1 MSNDTYNVTVQET
14 GRTSSEQEQN
24 TEEEEK
30 KVTGREVIQGR
41 TIALIDLKGHVIQLV
56 QDQSGNVYMYEK
68 WSQDEDI
75 IEIELGAISEDQVIE
90 EITKVISEEFKLPK
104 SVRGALKAKI
114 KQVKLPITAR
124 LIQEERANIVDIRGS
139 RGKFQLAVKY
149 YIQ

>member
-14 GRTSSEQEQN
+14 ERTNSEQEQN
-24 TEEEEK
+24 TEEEK
-30 KVTGREVIQGR
+30 KVTGKEVIQGR

-124 LIQEERANIVDIRGS
+124 LIQEERTNIVDIRGS

>member
-1 MSNDTYNVTVQET
+1 MSNDTYNVTVQEAEKT
-14 GRTSSEQEQN
+14 NSEQEQN
-24 TEEEEK
+24 TEEEK

>member
-1 MSNDTYNVTVQET
+1 MSNDTYNVTVQEAE
-14 GRTSSEQEQN
+14 RTNSEQEQN
-24 TEEEEK
+24 TEEEK
-30 KVTGREVIQGR
+30 KVTGKEVIQGR

>member
-1 MSNDTYNVTVQET
+1 MSNDTYNVTVQEAE
-14 GRTSSEQEQN
+14 RTNSEQEQN
-24 TEEEEK
+24 TEEEK
-30 KVTGREVIQGR
+30 KVTGKEVIQGR

-114 KQVKLPITAR
+114 KQVKLPITVR

>member
-1 MSNDTYNVTVQET
+1 MSNDTYNVTVQEAE
-14 GRTSSEQEQN
+14 RTNSEQEQN
-24 TEEEEK
+24 TEEKK
-30 KVTGREVIQGR
+30 KVTGKEVIQGR

-114 KQVKLPITAR
+114 KQVKLPITVR

>member
-14 GRTSSEQEQN
+14 ERTNSEQEQN
-24 TEEEEK
+24 TEEEK
-30 KVTGREVIQGR
+30 KVTGKEVIQGR

-75 IEIELGAISEDQVIE
+75 IEIELGAIGEDQVIE

-124 LIQEERANIVDIRGS
+124 LIQEERTNIVDIRGS